1 MSAPNFCTMK
11 DFSLFA
17 FISDDELELYEVS
30 EELQQRLDAMN
41 RELVFHKVE
50 VQNGYYY
57 GIQLYAEAEHD
68 LNEENYT
75 NDDCRYYF
83 DLCRSV
89 TYRRF
94 EAEKRKI
101 NRLFRAIAKEYGLEE
116 LVCTGRFSNGEAVY
130 SPVCSRSRLYAAVN
144 M

>member
-68 LNEENYT
+68 LT
-75 NDDCRYYF
+75 
-83 DLCRSV
+83 
-89 TYRRF
+89 
-94 EAEKRKI
+94 
-101 NRLFRAIAKEYGLEE
+101 
-116 LVCTGRFSNGEAVY
+116 
-130 SPVCSRSRLYAAVN
+130 
-144 M
+144 